1 MDQEKIETIMRWPK
15 STAMTEVRSFLGL
28 TVCYRKFVQDFSKIL
43 AAMTQLTIK
52 GKPFVWTPAC
62 EKSFQELKRRLAT
75 ALVPIVPH
83 ESGNLVVHSD
93 ISMKGL
99 GCVLMKNG
107 KVIAYD
113 SRQLKD
119 YEHDY
124 PTYDLKLAVVVFTLK
139 A

>member
-1 MDQEKIETIMRWPK
+1 M
-15 STAMTEVRSFLGL
+15 
-28 TVCYRKFVQDFSKIL
+28 
-43 AAMTQLTIK
+43 
-52 GKPFVWTPAC
+52 WTPAC
-62 EKSFQELKRRLAT
+62 EKSFQDLKRRLAT
-75 ALVPIVPH
+75 ALVPIVSP
-83 ESGNLVVHSD
+83 ESGILVVYSD

-119 YEHDY
+119 YLQDY

>member
-1 MDQEKIETIMRWPK
+1 
-15 STAMTEVRSFLGL
+15 MT
-28 TVCYRKFVQDFSKIL
+28 K
-43 AAMTQLTIK
+43 K

-62 EKSFQELKRRLAT
+62 EESFQEFKRRLAT
-75 ALVPIVPH
+75 TLVLIVPH
-83 ESGNLVVHSD
+83 ESGNLVVYSD
-93 ISMKGL
+93 ISMKGF

-119 YEHDY
+119 YEQDY
-124 PTYDLKLAVVVFTLK
+124 PTYDLKLAAMVFTLK